1 MNFTRQRT
9 RIWWGGLAAGIVSV
23 GSAVLSSG
31 ASLPAV
37 PVTTAAAAKHTIE
50 ETLELTGNVEALNSV
65 TVYSKVSGIIEK
77 LAVERG
83 MKVKRGDVIAVVE
96 HRAETARRGRLA
108 AAVKVAEASLAQAVA
123 QRENA
128 ELEKRRA
135 ENLYREK
142 SIPKQKYDAVLASY
156 KVAAAGE
163 KLAEANLVAARKA
176 LEEMDVR
183 LSDYTIRAPIAG
195 VVSER
200 FVDEGAMDTPTMP
213 IVSILDTSML
223 KITCDVAQVNAAR
236 VRAGQAARI
245 TTDAY
250 PGYTFTG
257 TVSIVNPALD
267 PASRTRQVEIRTSGE
282 PEEGVAAGGVLL
294 RPGMFVKLNIGT
306 GKRNVLAVPRDC
318 LMRLPGTGVY
328 YLFTVKDGTA
338 QKRVVELGTSRGNLV
353 EIVRGIKV
361 GERVVIKGQV
371 NLKTGTRVVETE

>member
-1 MNFTRQRT
+1 
-9 RIWWGGLAAGIVSV
+9 
-23 GSAVLSSG
+23 
-31 ASLPAV
+31 
-37 PVTTAAAAKHTIE
+37 
-50 ETLELTGNVEALNSV
+50 
-65 TVYSKVSGIIEK
+65 
-77 LAVERG
+77 
-83 MKVKRGDVIAVVE
+83 
-96 HRAETARRGRLA
+96 
-108 AAVKVAEASLAQAVA
+108 
-123 QRENA
+123 
-128 ELEKRRA
+128 
-135 ENLYREK
+135 
-142 SIPKQKYDAVLASY
+142 
-156 KVAAAGE
+156 
-163 KLAEANLVAARKA
+163 
-176 LEEMDVR
+176 MDVR

-223 KITCDVAQVNAAR
+223 KITCDVAQVNAAQ
-236 VRAGQAARI
+236 VREGQAARI

-282 PEEGVAAGGVLL
+282 PEGGVAAGGVLL

-338 QKRVVELGTSRGNLV
+338 QKRIVELGTSRGNLV

-361 GERVVIKGQV
+361 GERVVVKGQV

>member
-37 PVTTAAAAKHTIE
+37 PVTTAAAARHTIE

-223 KITCDVAQVNAAR
+223 KITCDVAQVNAAQ
-236 VRAGQAARI
+236 VREGQAARI

-282 PEEGVAAGGVLL
+282 PEGGVAAGGVLL

-338 QKRVVELGTSRGNLV
+338 QKRIVELGTSRGNLV

-361 GERVVIKGQV
+361 GERVVVKGQV